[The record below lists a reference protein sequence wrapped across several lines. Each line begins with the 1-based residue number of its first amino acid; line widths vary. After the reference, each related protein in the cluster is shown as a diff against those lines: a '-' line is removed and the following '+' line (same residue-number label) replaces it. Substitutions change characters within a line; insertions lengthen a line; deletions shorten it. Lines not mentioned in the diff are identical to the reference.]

1 MSSLKRSRRFGAA
14 VAGAVAATLVS
25 AAVLTAHDF
34 WLVPNALTFAPG
46 TSLEVLGQSGSSF
59 PKSGGV
65 TQPAQVA
72 EARIVGKS
80 SDDKITDLSVSGKS
94 LKLTHKPAA
103 AGQYVVAVALVS
115 RTAKTTPAALQ
126 RYIALEGAP
135 ELAAR
140 YEQEGKYPKVDSVS
154 RITAKYAKT
163 IVEVGSNGP
172 RAFDKLL
179 GHALEI
185 VPLDD
190 PAHTHAGGSMR
201 VRLLFHGKPVA
212 NAHLRAG
219 WGSPAAVHDTTA
231 GPVTPSRPDQV
242 IVTDAGGVAKVA
254 VSEAGLWNVR
264 TVYGAAMQGMPEH
277 WEVFFSTMVFSV
289 SGSMGGDDG
298 DVERTA
304 PVSAV
309 ARPMNT
315 AGTIVETSATDSA
328 DVVAAVAKFHAS
340 LAAGDSSA
348 ALAMLAD
355 DVTIL
360 ESGGVETK
368 TQYRTGHING
378 DMSFAKAVPSVRTVT
393 GVRVRGDAAWV
404 TSSSVTQGESNG
416 RQINSVGAELVVLTR
431 EAGAWKIRAV
441 HWSSR
446 ARRTP

>member
-1 MSSLKRSRRFGAA
+1 MSSTKRSRRFGAA

-25 AAVLTAHDF
+25 AAVLAAHDF
-34 WLVPNALTFAPG
+34 WLVPNALTFAAG
-46 TSLEVLGQSGSSF
+46 GSVEVLGQSGSSF

-65 TQPAQVA
+65 TQPARVA
-72 EARIVGKS
+72 EARIVGRT
-80 SDDKITDLSVSGKS
+80 SDQRITDFSVSGKS
-94 LKLTHKPAA
+94 LKLTHKPVA
-103 AGQYVVAVALVS
+103 AGQYVVGVSLVTV
-115 RTAKTTPAALQ
+115 TAKTTPAALQ

-154 RITAKYAKT
+154 RITAKYAMT
-163 IVEVGSNGP
+163 IVEVGSNGA
-172 RAFDKLL
+172 RAFDKVL
-179 GHALEI
+179 GQALDI
-185 VPLDD
+185 VAHDD
-190 PAHTHAGGSMR
+190 PAHTHVGGTKR
-201 VRLLFHGKPVA
+201 GRHHFHGKPVS

-231 GPVTPSRPDQV
+231 GPVMPSRPDQV
-242 IVTDAGGVAKVA
+242 IVTDADGVAKVA

-289 SGSMGGDDG
+289 SGSTGGDDSG
-298 DVERTA
+298 DDSHDEAMA
-304 PVSAV
+304 P
-309 ARPMNT
+309 P
-315 AGTIVETSATDSA
+315 IVTDSA
-328 DVVAAVAKFHAS
+328 DVAAVVAKFHAS

-348 ALAMLAD
+348 ALALLAD

-416 RQINSVGAELVVLTR
+416 RQINSTGAELVVLTR
-431 EAGAWKIRAV
+431 DGGAWKIRAV

-446 ARRTP
+446 ARRAAP

>member
-1 MSSLKRSRRFGAA
+1 MSMMKRSRRFGAA
-14 VAGAVAATLVS
+14 VAGAFAATLIS
-25 AAVLTAHDF
+25 AAVLAAHDF
-34 WLVPNALTFAPG
+34 WLVPNALTFAAG
-46 TSLEVLGQSGSSF
+46 GSVEVLGQSGSSF

-65 TQPAQVA
+65 TLPARVA
-72 EARIVGKS
+72 EARIVGRT
-80 SDDKITDLSVSGKS
+80 SDQRITDFSVSGKS
-94 LKLTHKPAA
+94 LKLTHKPVA
-103 AGQYVVAVALVS
+103 AGQYVVGVSLVTV
-115 RTAKTTPAALQ
+115 TAKTTPAALQ

-163 IVEVGSNGP
+163 IVEVGSNGA
-172 RAFDKLL
+172 RAFDEVL
-179 GHALEI
+179 GQALEI
-185 VPLDD
+185 VALDD
-190 PAHTHAGGSMR
+190 PAHTHVGGTMR
-201 VRLLFHGKPVA
+201 VRLLFHGKPVS

-231 GPVTPSRPDQV
+231 GPVMPSRPDQV
-242 IVTDAGGVAKVA
+242 IVTDADGVAKVA

-289 SGSMGGDDG
+289 SAGMGGDNS
-298 DVERTA
+298 DVEAMA
-304 PVSAV
+304 P
-309 ARPMNT
+309 P
-315 AGTIVETSATDSA
+315 IVTDSA
-328 DVVAAVAKFHAS
+328 DVAAVVAKFHAS

-416 RQINSVGAELVVLTR
+416 RQVNLAGAELVVLTR
-431 EAGAWKIRAV
+431 EGGAWKIRAV

-446 ARRTP
+446 TRRTP

>member
-1 MSSLKRSRRFGAA
+1 MSSTKRSRRFGAA

-25 AAVLTAHDF
+25 AAVLAAHDF
-34 WLVPNALTFAPG
+34 WLVPNALTFAAG
-46 TSLEVLGQSGSSF
+46 GSVEVLGQSGSSF

-65 TQPAQVA
+65 TQPARVA
-72 EARIVGKS
+72 EARIVGRT
-80 SDDKITDLSVSGKS
+80 SDQRITDFSVSGKS
-94 LKLTHKPAA
+94 LKLTHKPVA
-103 AGQYVVAVALVS
+103 AGQYVVGVSLVTV
-115 RTAKTTPAALQ
+115 TAKTTPAALQ

-163 IVEVGSNGP
+163 IVEVGSNGA
-172 RAFDKLL
+172 RAFDKVL
-179 GHALEI
+179 GQALEI
-185 VPLDD
+185 VALDD
-190 PAHTHAGGSMR
+190 PAHTHVGGTMR
-201 VRLLFHGKPVA
+201 VRLLFHGKPVS

-231 GPVTPSRPDQV
+231 GPVMPSRPDQV
-242 IVTDAGGVAKVA
+242 IVTDADGVAKVA

-289 SGSMGGDDG
+289 SGSTGGDDSG
-298 DVERTA
+298 DDSHDEAMA
-304 PVSAV
+304 P
-309 ARPMNT
+309 P
-315 AGTIVETSATDSA
+315 IVTDSA
-328 DVVAAVAKFHAS
+328 DVAAVVAKFHAS

-348 ALAMLAD
+348 ALALLAD

-416 RQINSVGAELVVLTR
+416 RQINSTGAELVVLTR
-431 EAGAWKIRAV
+431 NGGAWKIRAV

-446 ARRTP
+446 ARRAAP

>member
-1 MSSLKRSRRFGAA
+1 MSSMKRLRRFGAA

-25 AAVLTAHDF
+25 AAVLAAHDF
-34 WLVPNALTFAPG
+34 WLVPNALTFASG
-46 TSLEVLGQSGSSF
+46 ASLEVLGQSGSSF

-80 SDDKITDLSVSGKS
+80 SDEKITDLSVSGKS
-94 LKLTHKPAA
+94 LMLRTKPGR
-103 AGQYVVAVALVS
+103 AGQYVVAVSL
-115 RTAKTTPAALQ
+115 TARNARTTPAALE

-140 YEQEGKYPKVDSVS
+140 YEQDGKYPKVDSVS
-154 RITAKYAKT
+154 RITAKFAKT
-163 IVEVGSNGP
+163 IVEVGSDGA
-172 RAFDKLL
+172 RAFDKVL
-179 GHALEI
+179 GQALEI

-231 GPVTPSRPDQV
+231 GPATPSRPDQV
-242 IVTDAGGVAKVA
+242 IVTNADGVAQMAVA
-254 VSEAGLWNVR
+254 EAGLWNVR

-289 SGSMGGDDG
+289 SGSTGGDDSG
-298 DVERTA
+298 DEAMAT
-304 PVSAV
+304 PVV
-309 ARPMNT
+309 
-315 AGTIVETSATDSA
+315 TDSA

-348 ALAMLAD
+348 ALALLAD

-368 TQYRTGHING
+368 AQYRTGHING

-416 RQINSVGAELVVLTR
+416 RQINSTGAELVVLTR
-431 EAGAWKIRAV
+431 DGGAWKIRAV

-446 ARRTP
+446 ARRAAP

>member
-1 MSSLKRSRRFGAA
+1 MFSPSRTHRFRTACS
-14 VAGAVAATLVS
+14 VAGAATFLSVG
-25 AAVLTAHDF
+25 ALAAHDF
-34 WLVPNALTFAPG
+34 WLVPNALTFTPG
-46 TSLEVLGQSGSSF
+46 GSLEVLGQSGSSF
-59 PKSGGV
+59 PKSGSA
-65 TQPAQVA
+65 TAPARVA
-72 EARIVGKS
+72 EARIVGRS
-80 SDDKITDLSVSGKS
+80 SDQKITDLSVTGKS
-94 LKLTHKPAA
+94 LKLTHKPVG
-103 AGQYVVAVALVS
+103 AGQYVVAVSLATQ
-115 RTAKTTPAALQ
+115 TARTTPAGLQ

-163 IVEVGSNGP
+163 IVEVGSNGA
-172 RAFDKLL
+172 RAFDKVL
-179 GHALEI
+179 GQALEI

-190 PAHTHAGGSMR
+190 PAHTHAGGTMR
-201 VRLLFHGKPVA
+201 VRLLFHGKPVS

-219 WGSPAAVHDTTA
+219 WGSPAAVHDTTT
-231 GPVTPSRPDQV
+231 GPVTPARPDQV
-242 IVTDAGGVAKVA
+242 IVTDADGVAKVA

-277 WEVFFSTMVFSV
+277 WEVYFSTMVFSV
-289 SGSMGGDDG
+289 SGGMGGDDSS
-298 DVERTA
+298 DEAMA
-304 PVSAV
+304 PPVV
-309 ARPMNT
+309 
-315 AGTIVETSATDSA
+315 TDSA
-328 DVVAAVAKFHAS
+328 DVVAAVAKFHAA

-348 ALAMLAD
+348 ALALLSD

-393 GVRVRGDAAWV
+393 GVKVRGDAAWV

-431 EAGAWKIRAV
+431 EGGVWKIRAV

-446 ARRTP
+446 ARRAP

>member
-1 MSSLKRSRRFGAA
+1 MSSTKRSRRFGAA

-25 AAVLTAHDF
+25 AAVLAAHDF
-34 WLVPNALTFAPG
+34 WLVPNALTFAAG
-46 TSLEVLGQSGSSF
+46 GSVEVLGQSGSSF

-65 TQPAQVA
+65 TQPARVA
-72 EARIVGKS
+72 EARIVGRT
-80 SDDKITDLSVSGKS
+80 SDQRITDFSVSGKS
-94 LKLTHKPAA
+94 LKLTHKPVA
-103 AGQYVVAVALVS
+103 AGQYVVGVSLVTV
-115 RTAKTTPAALQ
+115 TAKTTPAALQ

-163 IVEVGSNGP
+163 IVEVGSNGA
-172 RAFDKLL
+172 RAFDKVL
-179 GHALEI
+179 GQALEI
-185 VPLDD
+185 VALDD
-190 PAHTHAGGSMR
+190 PAHTHVGGTMR
-201 VRLLFHGKPVA
+201 VRLLFHGKPVS

-231 GPVTPSRPDQV
+231 GPVMPSRPDQV
-242 IVTDAGGVAKVA
+242 IVTDADGVAKVA

-289 SGSMGGDDG
+289 SAGMGGDNS
-298 DVERTA
+298 DVEAMA
-304 PVSAV
+304 P
-309 ARPMNT
+309 P
-315 AGTIVETSATDSA
+315 IVTDSA
-328 DVVAAVAKFHAS
+328 DVAAVVAKFHAS

-348 ALAMLAD
+348 ALALLAD

-416 RQINSVGAELVVLTR
+416 RQINSTGAELVVLTR
-431 EAGAWKIRAV
+431 DGGAWKIRAV

-446 ARRTP
+446 ARRAAP

>member
-1 MSSLKRSRRFGAA
+1 MSSTKRSRRFGAA

-25 AAVLTAHDF
+25 AAVLAAHDF
-34 WLVPNALTFAPG
+34 WLVPNALTFAAG
-46 TSLEVLGQSGSSF
+46 GSVEVLGQSGSSF

-65 TQPAQVA
+65 TQPARVA
-72 EARIVGKS
+72 EARIVGRT
-80 SDDKITDLSVSGKS
+80 SDQRITDFSVSGKS
-94 LKLTHKPAA
+94 LKLTHKPVA
-103 AGQYVVAVALVS
+103 AGQYVVGVSLVTV
-115 RTAKTTPAALQ
+115 TAKTTPAALQ

-163 IVEVGSNGP
+163 IVEVGSNGE
-172 RAFDKLL
+172 RAFDKVL
-179 GHALEI
+179 GQALEI

-231 GPVTPSRPDQV
+231 GPATPSRPDQV
-242 IVTDAGGVAKVA
+242 IVTDADGVAQMAVA
-254 VSEAGLWNVR
+254 EAGLWNVR

-289 SGSMGGDDG
+289 SGSTGGDDSG
-298 DVERTA
+298 DDSGDDRGDEAMAT
-304 PVSAV
+304 PVV
-309 ARPMNT
+309 
-315 AGTIVETSATDSA
+315 TDSA

-348 ALAMLAD
+348 ALALLAD

-416 RQINSVGAELVVLTR
+416 RQINSTGAELVVLTR
-431 EAGAWKIRAV
+431 DGGAWKIRAV

-446 ARRTP
+446 ARRAAP